1 MRNKILLSAL
11 LILSLTT
18 RCGSDI
24 NCTDLFNTLELSY
37 NAGNF
42 KEVALLADSL
52 KNCCSENQ
60 LLIWKAD
67 SLLEISERVE
77 LDFPYSR
84 SEIKSN
90 IEKRLGRSVTED
102 EIATWENRRWLE
114 YRYIN
119 GEKRYFDRAAS
130 NLMLLKIFYEDK
142 ETRKRA
148 ISNDPAMMLRL
159 KHTAEVLSSVKTGGE
174 PVLPVDMI
182 ITFTLTVEPDA
193 IPEGETVRCWLP
205 WPKGNHPRQKPP
217 ELILT
222 SNPEY
227 IIAPDSMIHRSIYME
242 ETAVKGSPVVFEI
255 KYRYQ
260 SSAQYFNPEMIKKAP
275 YDKTSDLYKKYT
287 SEQPPQICFTE
298 NVRRLADS
306 LVSPQDDPVTTVR
319 KIYLWFKENIPWT
332 GALEYSLM
340 PNIPE
345 YVYHNRRGDCGM
357 QTLLFIS
364 MLRYRG
370 IPVRWQS
377 GWMMPPGDENLHDWC
392 EVYFEDTGWVPAD
405 ISYDLQDSDNQEL
418 REFYLSGIDSYRLR
432 VNDGIG
438 GSFYPE
444 KKYMR
449 SDPYDFQRGEV
460 EWQGGNIYYNKW
472 DYDMQIEY
480 LKRSGEE

>member
-1 MRNKILLSAL
+1 MKNGKYLMFTFLLFMIHGCVSGPDCNMIFYAL
-11 LILSLTT
+11 
-18 RCGSDI
+18 
-24 NCTDLFNTLELSY
+24 EKSY
-37 NAGNF
+37 HEGNF
-42 KEVALLADSL
+42 TETVRMADSL
-52 KNCCSENQ
+52 NCNCTEDVS
-60 LLIWKAD
+60 LIRSAD
-67 SLLEISERVE
+67 SLIEISERIRI
-77 LDFPYSR
+77 DFPYSR

-114 YRYIN
+114 YRYNN

-130 NLMLLKIFYEDK
+130 NLILLKIFYEDK

-148 ISNDPAMMLRL
+148 ISNDPAMMLRF
-159 KHTAEVLSSVKTGGE
+159 KHTAEVLRSVKTGGE

-182 ITFTLTVEPDA
+182 ITFTLTVEPGA

-205 WPKGNHPRQKPP
+205 WPKENHPRQKVP
-217 ELILT
+217 ELIFT

-275 YDKTSDLYKKYT
+275 YNKTSDLYKKYT

-298 NVRRLADS
+298 NIRRLSDS

-392 EVYFEDTGWVPAD
+392 EVYFEGTGWVPAD
-405 ISYDLQDSDNQEL
+405 ISYNLQDSDNQKL
-418 REFYLSGIDSYRLR
+418 REFYLSGIDSYRLI

-444 KKYMR
+444 KRYMR

-460 EWQGGNIYYNKW
+460 EWQGGNIYYDKW